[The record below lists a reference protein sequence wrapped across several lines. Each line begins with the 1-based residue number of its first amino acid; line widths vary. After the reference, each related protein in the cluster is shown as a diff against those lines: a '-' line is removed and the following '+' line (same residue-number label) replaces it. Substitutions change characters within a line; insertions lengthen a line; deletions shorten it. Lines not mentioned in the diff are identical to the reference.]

1 MEVYVLTQAGREA
14 VPRLQREGREE
25 DAKIL
30 EYLGLLE
37 GATVQQVAEK
47 FQIDEAV
54 AYDRLRSLSANRW
67 VWRKSTKIT
76 LF

>member
-1 MEVYVLTQAGREA
+1 MELYVLTQVGREVIPSLKKA
-14 VPRLQREGREE
+14 GREE

-37 GATVQQVAEK
+37 GATVQQVAETC
-47 FQIDEAV
+47 QLDEAV

>member
-1 MEVYVLTQAGREA
+1 MEIYVLTQAGRD
-14 VPRLQREGREE
+14 VISRLQREGREE
-25 DAKIL
+25 DAKML

-37 GATVQQVAEK
+37 GATVKQVAEM
-47 FQIDEAV
+47 FQLDEAV

-67 VWRKSTKIT
+67 VWLKKTKLT

>member
-1 MEVYVLTQAGREA
+1 VIS
-14 VPRLQREGREE
+14 RLQREGREE
-25 DAKIL
+25 DAKML

-37 GATVQQVAEK
+37 GATVKQVAEM
-47 FQIDEAV
+47 FQLDEAV

-67 VWRKSTKIT
+67 VWLKKTKLT